1 MKKLLKKIV
10 VFTAGLL
17 ATIGFTVSNLP
28 ANTTQISHAKSFQN
42 ITKSTPLYLE
52 HANKLFLDENELS
65 WHYSHSSH
73 SSHVSHQSHYSH
85 YSSRY

>member
-10 VFTAGLL
+10 VFTGGLL
-17 ATIGFTVSNLP
+17 VTIGFTVSNLP
-28 ANTTQISHAKSFQN
+28 ANTTQISHTKSFQN
-42 ITKSTPLYLE
+42 ITKSTPLFLE